1 MPSVCGHACPSNK
14 ILPLPAADNSMLEF
28 EVVAIVN
35 TPTLSIIP
43 PVNIKL
49 PAARLPVYV
58 DRNDATLALL
68 KLPLTGFAAR

>member
-1 MPSVCGHACPSNK
+1 M
-14 ILPLPAADNSMLEF
+14 
-28 EVVAIVN
+28 VAIVN